1 MATGQIKTSV
11 LRTQPAMRK
20 VLLALIPCAGGSI
33 YFFGWRSLAMIAFCC
48 VWGFFLEWLF
58 CRKRGEP
65 VSEAVFVTAT
75 LFALIMP
82 PGVGWHV
89 LAVGMGVAIIFTKE
103 VFGGFGRNVFN
114 PALAGRCFVY
124 ICFPVALTGVWQEP
138 ASGPLGALG
147 RWTTAIRSDGTAA
160 VTSASPMAHLKAGRL
175 IRSSDPDALDHIP
188 FEVGDQDRLK
198 ISNAAL
204 FKAQFFGSMSGTMG
218 ATSALLILI
227 GGVYLFWTK
236 AASRTTILSVVIT
249 YAVLNQILF
258 WLKVEPVPGAWP
270 AVLGG
275 GFLLGAFFMAT
286 DPVSSPRTEWGRIFF
301 GVLIG
306 AATVVIRNF
315 SIFNGGLMFSIL
327 LGNMFAPII
336 DYGVKAWQD
345 SKKNKGLAPEA
356 AS

>member
-1 MATGQIKTSV
+1 M
-11 LRTQPAMRK
+11 
-20 VLLALIPCAGGSI
+20 
-33 YFFGWRSLAMIAFCC
+33 
-48 VWGFFLEWLF
+48 
-58 CRKRGEP
+58 
-65 VSEAVFVTAT
+65 
-75 LFALIMP
+75 
-82 PGVGWHV
+82 
-89 LAVGMGVAIIFTKE
+89 
-103 VFGGFGRNVFN
+103 
-114 PALAGRCFVY
+114 Y

-175 IRSSDPDALDHIP
+175 VRSSDPDALDHIP

-236 AASRTTILSVVIT
+236 AASRTTILGGDNVCCIES
-249 YAVLNQILF
+249 ILF
-258 WLKVEPVPGAWP
+258 WLKVEPVPGSP

-275 GFLLGAFFMAT
+275 SFAWGVFMAT
-286 DPVSSPRTEWGRIFF
+286 DPSLAPNRGGGGFSSGFSSACNRGHPQFF
-301 GVLIG
+301 HLQRRPDVRHLVGQYV
-306 AATVVIRNF
+306 AA
-315 SIFNGGLMFSIL
+315 
-327 LGNMFAPII
+327 II

-345 SKKNKGLAPEA
+345 SKKTKARTEA